1 MLSLCYMETVT
12 NLIDYIKDE
21 FVPEP
26 KHIPERIKKELTLD
40 LDVQFCPFCGHPL
53 EYYFTNKPRL
63 LVTIKYDISLRV
75 VHRRCVNESCV
86 AGVSNRRFYNPSL
99 DLYMLPKKTYAMD
112 VVLLIGY
119 LIQQENKTEMEVV
132 KYLLEEHGITISQP
146 CVNKYK
152 RVALALGEALLRGNA
167 ERIKSALDKMPFRV
181 YSIDGLNSNRSRT
194 LFVIRDL
201 ISGTVLGS
209 ALLDKHDA
217 EAIRDFMEAVFQQFG
232 VPDYMVGDGERGL
245 MAAMRKYYPDI
256 PYQYCHRHFLNNL
269 GEDLMEDLYKALK
282 KN

>member
-1 MLSLCYMETVT
+1 METIT
-12 NLIDYIKDE
+12 NLIDFIKDE

-26 KHIPERIKKELTLD
+26 KQIPERIKKELTLD
-40 LDVQFCPFCGHPL
+40 LDETFCPFCGQPL

-63 LVTIKYDISLRV
+63 LITINYDITLCV
-75 VHRRCVNESCV
+75 VHRHCINEGCV
-86 AGVSNRRFYNPSL
+86 AAVSNRRFYNPTL
-99 DLYMLPKKTYAMD
+99 DTCMLPKKMYAMD
-112 VVLLIGY
+112 IVLLIGY
-119 LIQQENKTEMEVV
+119 LIQQEHKTEEEVV

-146 CVNKYK
+146 SVNKYK
-152 RVALALGEALLRGNA
+152 RVALALGEALILGNA
-167 ERIKSALDKMPFRV
+167 ERIKEGLDKLPFRV
-181 YSIDGLNSNRSRT
+181 YSIDGLSSNRSRT

-201 ISGTVLGS
+201 ISGVVLGS

-217 EAIRDFMEAVFQQFG
+217 EAIHDFMDAVFQKFG

-245 MAAMRKYYPDI
+245 MAAVRKYYPDI

-269 GEDLMEDLYKALK
+269 GKDLMEDLYKALK

>member
-1 MLSLCYMETVT
+1 METVT
-12 NLIDYIKDE
+12 NLIDFIKDE

-26 KHIPERIKKELTLD
+26 KQVPERIKKDLTLD
-40 LDVQFCPFCGHPL
+40 LDEIFCPFCGQPL

-63 LVTIKYDISLRV
+63 LITIIYDITLRV
-75 VHRRCVNESCV
+75 VHKRCVNEKCV
-86 AGVSNRRFYNPSL
+86 AAASNRSFYNTSL
-99 DLYMLPKKTYAMD
+99 DLYMLPKKMYAMD

-119 LIQQENKTEMEVV
+119 LIQQKNKTEEEVV
-132 KYLLEEHGITISQP
+132 NYLLEEHGITISQP

-152 RVALALGEALLRGNA
+152 RVALALGEALILGNA
-167 ERIKSALDKMPFRV
+167 ERIKSGLDKMPFRV
-181 YSIDGLNSNRSRT
+181 YSIDGLSSNRSRT

-217 EAIRDFMEAVFQQFG
+217 EAIHDFMDAVFQKFG

-245 MAAMRKYYPDI
+245 IAAVRKYYPDI
-256 PYQYCHRHFLNNL
+256 PYQYCHRHFLNNM

>member
-1 MLSLCYMETVT
+1 METIT
-12 NLIDYIKDE
+12 NLIDFIKDE

-26 KHIPERIKKELTLD
+26 KQIPERIKKELTLD
-40 LDVQFCPFCGHPL
+40 LDELFCPFCGHPL

-63 LVTIKYDISLRV
+63 LITINYDITLWV
-75 VHRRCVNESCV
+75 VHRHCINEGCV
-86 AGVSNRRFYNPSL
+86 AAVSNRRFYNPTL
-99 DLYMLPKKTYAMD
+99 DTCMLPKKMYAMD

-119 LIQQENKTEMEVV
+119 LIQQEHKTEEEVV

-146 CVNKYK
+146 SVNKYK
-152 RVALALGEALLRGNA
+152 RVALALGEALILGNA
-167 ERIKSALDKMPFRV
+167 ERIKNGLDKLPFRV
-181 YSIDGLNSNRSRT
+181 YSIDGLSSNRSRT

-217 EAIRDFMEAVFQQFG
+217 EAIHEFMDVVFQKFG

-245 MAAMRKYYPDI
+245 IAAVRKYYPDI
-256 PYQYCHRHFLNNL
+256 PYQYCHRHFLNN
-269 GEDLMEDLYKALK
+269 
-282 KN
+282 

>member
-1 MLSLCYMETVT
+1 METVT
-12 NLIDYIKDE
+12 NLIDFIKDE

-26 KHIPERIKKELTLD
+26 KPVPERIKKELTLD
-40 LDVQFCPFCGHPL
+40 LEVNFCPFCGRPL
-53 EYYFTNKPRL
+53 EYYYTNKPRL
-63 LVTIKYDISLRV
+63 LITISYDITLRV
-75 VHRRCVNESCV
+75 VHKRCVNEECV
-86 AGVSNRRFYNPSL
+86 AAASNRGFYNPSL
-99 DLYMLPKKTYAMD
+99 DLYMLPKKMYAMD
-112 VVLLIGY
+112 VVLLIGH
-119 LIQQENKTEMEVV
+119 LIQQKNKTEQEVV
-132 KYLLEEHGITISQP
+132 NYLLEEHGIGISQP

-152 RVALALGEALLRGNA
+152 QVALALGEALIVGNA
-167 ERIKSALDKMPFRV
+167 KRIKDGLDKLPFRV
-181 YSIDGLNSNRSRT
+181 YSVDGLSSNRSRT

-217 EAIRDFMEAVFQQFG
+217 EAIRDFLEAVFLQFG

-256 PYQYCHRHFLNNL
+256 PYQYCHRHFLNNM
-269 GEDLMEDLYKALK
+269 GKDLMEDLYKALK